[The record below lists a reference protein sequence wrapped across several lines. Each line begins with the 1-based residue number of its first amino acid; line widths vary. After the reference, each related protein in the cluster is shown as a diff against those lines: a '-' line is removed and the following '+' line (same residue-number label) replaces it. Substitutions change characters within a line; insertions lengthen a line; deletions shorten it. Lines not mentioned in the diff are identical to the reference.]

1 MHESSSQRLGLYNGS
16 AEVGMAGGPVSPIV
30 EAARKHDVTLP
41 LWGIRTS
48 LSFRLTA
55 FFLHVHFLQLNNA
68 DAGRFTD
75 GLYNVF
81 LSVEH
86 PLFIVQY
93 AYTMLTHFLSEPQYD
108 LPEYVEFKKRL
119 WNYLNYFDWL
129 DVYWYP
135 GSTHTHTHNTT
146 SHGQTYPHAPP
157 RTQ

>member
-1 MHESSSQRLGLYNGS
+1 LYNGS

-48 LSFRLTA
+48 LFLSPFASPSCLLLTRS
-55 FFLHVHFLQLNNA
+55 LHTLNNA

-75 GLYNVF
+75 GLHNVF

-108 LPEYVEFKKRL
+108 VPEYVEFKKRL

-135 GSTHTHTHNTT
+135 GSTLHERHTARLTR
-146 SHGQTYPHAPP
+146 SPHSRAV
-157 RTQ
+157 TI

>member
-30 EAARKHDVTLP
+30 EAARQHGVTLP
-41 LWGIRTS
+41 LWGLRTS

-135 GSTHTHTHNTT
+135 GST
-146 SHGQTYPHAPP
+146 P
-157 RTQ
+157 